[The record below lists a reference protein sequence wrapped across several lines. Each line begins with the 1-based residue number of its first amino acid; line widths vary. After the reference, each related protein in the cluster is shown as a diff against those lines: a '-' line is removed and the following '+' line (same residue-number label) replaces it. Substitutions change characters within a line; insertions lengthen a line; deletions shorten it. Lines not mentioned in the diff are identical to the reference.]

1 MVGAAAQLG
10 PPSPSHPEQPG
21 CPMPLPLSPCPQS
34 IRAVT
39 QRGAAGSQGLTP
51 SCCPHTQP
59 GVAEAPSRGGAPQG
73 AGLSPPSSS
82 FGDIFDPFLTL
93 SPIRHSP
100 APRCAVGTV
109 APEPQKCL
117 GTPKSDV
124 SPGGISSSTAP
135 FPWENP
141 NPTAPSPQD
150 AWTHSSPC
158 PMGIL
163 RCLVPGL
170 SPAQPLGEVRPIWG
184 FFALP
189 NIQAAKNLGELISL
203 SPLRALGAP

>member
-1 MVGAAAQLG
+1 MTHFSLCHRSGTAPLPAVPWGRW
-10 PPSPSHPEQPG
+10 HPNPKSAWGHQKVMGTPRHGQPG
-21 CPMPLPLSPCPQS
+21 SPYTARAAPNLPQQPQILGLGHCCS
-34 IRAVT
+34 GAVT
-39 QRGAAGSQGLTP
+39 PPGPRSP
-51 SCCPHTQP
+51 RPH
-59 GVAEAPSRGGAPQG
+59 
-73 AGLSPPSSS
+73 
-82 FGDIFDPFLTL
+82 
-93 SPIRHSP
+93 
-100 APRCAVGTV
+100 
-109 APEPQKCL
+109 
-117 GTPKSDV
+117 
-124 SPGGISSSTAP
+124 SPGGISSSAAP